1 MVMSAAAGFL
11 AVNAVLGALWVV
23 RRRQEMAAG
32 EGPAGGVAVTSSSGG
47 GSRSGLV
54 GSGGGGQ
61 VACAGCPPDSH
72 ACCTLT
78 PRLLLPVSLPQGLA
92 AAGRVMAPCSHGMA

>member
-32 EGPAGGVAVTSSSGG
+32 EGPAAGVAAGRGGCAGSSSSSGG
-47 GSRSGLV
+47 GGGGLV
-54 GSGGGGQ
+54 GCGGDRQCG
-61 VACAGCPPDSH
+61 V
-72 ACCTLT
+72 
-78 PRLLLPVSLPQGLA
+78 
-92 AAGRVMAPCSHGMA
+92 